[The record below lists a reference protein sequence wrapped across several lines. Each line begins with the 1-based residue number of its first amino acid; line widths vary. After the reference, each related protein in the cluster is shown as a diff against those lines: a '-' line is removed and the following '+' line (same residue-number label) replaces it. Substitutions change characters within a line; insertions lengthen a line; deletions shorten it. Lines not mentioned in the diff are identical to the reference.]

1 MIPALLGL
9 AGTIQ
14 QRERLGG
21 ALLALPGTMLVV
33 SLFIA
38 PAAVAV
44 LVAFSNWEFGRGE
57 IAFIGWQNF
66 LELSEDPRFA
76 AALRNTITYVI
87 IVVPTT
93 VVLGL
98 LLALL
103 IEGSGKVKAFYR
115 TAHFLPVVSTLAAM
129 AVAWDAVLHPTF
141 GLLNQ
146 ALELIGLSGRNW
158 LRDETLVLP
167 ALAAIGVWHQ
177 LGFAVIMFLA
187 GLKSIPKELLDAAAL
202 DGATAP
208 LDKARAVTL
217 PLLGPITVF
226 ITMITAKSALA
237 IFDTVTVMTEGGPND
252 ASEVL
257 LHLLYAESF
266 EHLRAGY
273 GAAISVVYLALV
285 TALML
290 GQRAIDRRIR
300 YP

>member
-1 MIPALLGL
+1 MMPALIPIGAMTKHRDRL
-9 AGTIQ
+9 A
-14 QRERLGG
+14 G
-21 ALLALPGTMLVV
+21 ALLAFPGTMLLV

-44 LVAFSNWEFGRGE
+44 AVAFSNWEFGRSE
-57 IAFIGWQNF
+57 IALIGWQNF
-66 LELSEDPRFA
+66 LELSQDPRFA
-76 AALRNTITYVI
+76 SAFRNTIVYVL

-98 LLALL
+98 FLALL
-103 IEGSGKVKAFYR
+103 IDGSGALKTFYR

-146 ALELIGLSGRNW
+146 SLELVGLSGHNW
-158 LRDETLVLP
+158 LRDERLVLP
-167 ALAAIGVWHQ
+167 TLAAIGVWHQ

-187 GLKSIPKELLDAAAL
+187 GLKSIPKDLLDAAAL

-208 LDKARAVTL
+208 LDKASAVTL

-226 ITMITAKSALA
+226 ITVMTAKSALA
-237 IFDTVTVMTEGGPND
+237 VFDTVTVMTEGGPND

-257 LHLLYAESF
+257 LNLLYTESF

>member
-1 MIPALLGL
+1 MIPALIGTRVMTKRRDRL
-9 AGTIQ
+9 A
-14 QRERLGG
+14 G
-21 ALLALPGTMLVV
+21 ALLAFPGTMMLV
-33 SLFIA
+33 SLLIA

-44 LVAFSNWEFGRGE
+44 AVAFSNWEFGRDE
-57 IAFIGWQNF
+57 IALIGWQNF

-76 AALRNTITYVI
+76 AALRNTILYVLL
-87 IVVPTT
+87 VVPTT
-93 VVLGL
+93 VALGL
-98 LLALL
+98 IVALL
-103 IEGSGKVKAFYR
+103 IEGSGRMKAFYR

-146 ALELIGLSGRNW
+146 SMELVGLSGRNW
-158 LRDETLVLP
+158 LRDERLVVPTLAV
-167 ALAAIGVWHQ
+167 IGVWHQ

-187 GLKSIPKELLDAAAL
+187 GLKSISKELLDAAAL

-226 ITMITAKSALA
+226 ITVMTAKSALA
-237 IFDTVTVMTEGGPND
+237 VFDTVTVMTAGGPND

-257 LHLLYAESF
+257 LHLLYTESF

-285 TALML
+285 TALIL
-290 GQRAIDRRIR
+290 GQRALDRRIR